1 MKQLWNIISLFN
13 DVHINQ
19 ALKKTHTRRILNLS
33 FIYNQ
38 WTGMFK
44 T

>member
-13 DVHINQ
+13 GVHINQ
-19 ALKKTHTRRILNLS
+19 ALTKHTRRILNLS

-38 WTGMFK
+38 WTGMFN

>member
-19 ALKKTHTRRILNLS
+19 ALKKTHTT
-33 FIYNQ
+33 Y
-38 WTGMFK
+38 FK
-44 T
+44 PIVYL